1 MSQYE
6 SVADLPQDCREA
18 VYDLALVLADSKHVL
33 GLRYGEWLGAPVI
46 ESAIAANAMAQD
58 EFGHARLFYH
68 VAGEFEKSD
77 VPAREDKPEHYRNM
91 EVLDSA
97 FPEWTDFVAANA
109 LVDTALL
116 VQLESLRESRFQ
128 GFRKLVPKLVQE
140 ERFHLQHAQGWLL
153 QLGRANAQAKQALQ
167 ASVKKLWEP
176 VLCWFGR
183 PGSAAERALVEGGI
197 QDADGD
203 GLRTRWIEQVGPVLE
218 RAGLDLPIS
227 TDAVTGESL
236 LSSELSWDGFDPA
249 FRRFSKTGPDAETFA
264 QIACFSHHG
273 YPVGS

>member
-6 SVADLPQDCREA
+6 SVADLPQECRDA

-33 GLRYGEWLGAPVI
+33 GLRYGAWLGAPVI

-68 VAGEFEKSD
+68 VVGEFEKAG
-77 VPAREDKPEHYRNM
+77 VPPREESAAHYRNM
-91 EVLDSA
+91 EVLDAA

-109 LVDTALL
+109 LVDAALL
-116 VQLESLRESRFQ
+116 VQLEALRGSRFQ

-140 ERFHLQHAQGWLL
+140 ERFHIQHARGWLL
-153 QLGRANAQAKQALQ
+153 QLAGANAQTKAELQ
-167 ASVKKLWEP
+167 ASVKTLWEP

-183 PGSAAERALVEGGI
+183 PGSEAERALVAHGI

-203 GLRTRWIEQVGPVLE
+203 GMRTRWIEQVGPALE
-218 RAGLDLPIS
+218 RAGIDLPVS
-227 TDAVTGESL
+227 TDAVTGEAI
-236 LSSELSWDGFDPA
+236 LSSDLNWDGFDPA
-249 FRRFSKTGPDAETFA
+249 FRRFSKSGPDAETFE
-264 QIACFSHHG
+264 QIACFSDHD